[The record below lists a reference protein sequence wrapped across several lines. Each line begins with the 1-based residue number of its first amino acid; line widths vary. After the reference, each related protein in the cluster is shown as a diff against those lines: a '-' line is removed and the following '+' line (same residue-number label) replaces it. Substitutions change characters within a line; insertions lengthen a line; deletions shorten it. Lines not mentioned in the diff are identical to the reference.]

1 MTAQRNLALS
11 VTLALTVAAF
21 AAVSVPET
29 KELSLADRCIHTT
42 WPAIPAD
49 CLIGGSDRP
58 VRMISRDRVNANTMA
73 ERFSIAFG

>member
-11 VTLALTVAAF
+11 VTLALAVAAF

-29 KELSLADRCIHTT
+29 KELSVADSCSHTT
-42 WPAIPAD
+42 WPAIPAA

-58 VRMISRDRVNANTMA
+58 VRMISRDRHEADTMA
-73 ERFSIAFG
+73 VRFTIAFQ